1 MRKTT
6 YSILLIIALLLC
18 GNVNISAQLDSR
30 NRTVETIIIDNL
42 GQLPA
47 ANHEKYAQVMGEIAA
62 TGEKG
67 IVQLASM
74 LGPASTTKNA
84 KFEYALN
91 SVTDYVM
98 TPGNQKYLDGVR
110 KGLISALDKCTD
122 NANKAFLMTQLQK
135 CATSNEVGVFEKY
148 LSDKY
153 LQDYAIRGLAATPG
167 IDSEVL
173 NLIKGE
179 KAPKSSL
186 AYLAYF
192 KKLKD
197 AEPVLLNWAKTDTDQ
212 KDLASIYN
220 ALTTC
225 GSAQSLKY
233 LSGVAKKLNYA
244 NDATGA
250 TNAFLTLLNCTD
262 NNKVVSSAAKS
273 MLKNPSAAV
282 RCAGLRLLL
291 QSAGSKANATKMV
304 LAALKDGN
312 IEYRNTALDFAKKY
326 AGDDIIKSVASKF
339 NGLSDQAKTDVVRWL
354 GNNHATSEIDLVNS
368 AMNST
373 NADLAKAAI
382 KSAGQI
388 GGEKALEALIKQ
400 LGGSNADA
408 ANASLLAFNGSIN
421 DDIVKA
427 LSSEDASIQAQAL
440 KLASARHIHS
450 AYSKVQSLLNT
461 DNAQLKSAAYDALKG
476 VASPSNFDEICNLL
490 DQSTSSTASKLQ
502 DAAKAAIAAQSADK
516 QYSLISQRL
525 AKAPKASLYYPLLAQ
540 AGNSAAI
547 GKLMQEYKGAD
558 KAEAEKALLKVNNP
572 EMINILYDMAKAG
585 GNEKDAILRRYLTLT
600 QKSDNTPEAK
610 YLLYRQALELNPS
623 DNVTKSFISAL
634 GNTRCVPALGT
645 VAKYLDNENTKHT
658 AAYAVKELIGKNEA
672 LQGGA
677 ANKALLNK
685 TKDIFSTYKA
695 NGDADAGYA
704 IDEIS
709 GILPKFAASGYDKL
723 NATKKYEN
731 FELNADVK
739 GEGSVVVRSVPEIKL
754 TADGITFGDKTA
766 KVSKDSW
773 NNLYVKVLNDRIF
786 INVNGNTLVENAIL
800 KKIAPTG
807 LVAIKGATTRDVE
820 IKELASTPVFEL
832 SPEEKKQGFEV
843 LFDGRSLDKWHGN
856 TTGYVPVDGNI
867 YVTANYGGSGNL
879 YTNKKYSDF
888 IYRFE
893 FYFDVP
899 GVNNGIGIRT
909 KDGVDAAY
917 DGMEI
922 QVLDHDDPIYKGLA
936 PYQQHGSVYGII
948 VPKHINFGPIKT
960 WHKEE
965 IRAVGDHITVTVDG
979 QVLTDGNIREACKGH
994 NMAPDGSQHNP
1005 YTVDHKNHP
1014 GLFNKDGYISFCGHG
1029 PGVKF
1034 RNVRILD
1041 LSKNAKAGK
1050 AKSKSKRK

>member
-1 MRKTT
+1 MKKTR
-6 YSILLIIALLLC
+6 YSILLLIAFLVC
-18 GNVNISAQLDSR
+18 GSINISAQLDSR

-47 ANHEKYAQVMGEIAA
+47 PTHQKYVQAMSEIAA
-62 TGEKG
+62 TGAKG
-67 IVQLASM
+67 IVQLAAM
-74 LGPASTTKNA
+74 LGPAATTQNA

-110 KGLISALDKCTD
+110 KGLVEALEKCTD

-135 CATSNEVGVFEKY
+135 CATANEVGVFEKY

-167 IDSEVL
+167 IDGETL
-173 NLIKGE
+173 NIIKGE
-179 KAPKSSL
+179 KAPKSAL

-197 AEPVLLNWAKTDTDQ
+197 AEPILLDWAKSETD
-212 KDLASIYN
+212 KNNLASIYN

-225 GSAQSLKY
+225 GSSKSLKY
-233 LSGVAKKLNYA
+233 LSGIAKSLNYA

-250 TNAFLTLLNCTD
+250 SNAFLTLLNNTD
-262 NNKVVSSAAKS
+262 DNKVVSGAAKT
-273 MLKNPSAAV
+273 MLKNANASI
-282 RCAGLRLLL
+282 RCAGLRLAL
-291 QSAGSKANATKMV
+291 QSAPTKAAATKMV
-304 LAALKDGN
+304 LAALKDAN
-312 IEYRNTALDFAKKY
+312 IQYRNTALDFARRY
-326 AGDDIIKSVASKF
+326 AGDAIIPAVAAKYNS
-339 NGLSDQAKTDVVRWL
+339 LSDASKTDVIRWL
-354 GNNHATSEIDLVNS
+354 GYNHATSQTDLVNK
-368 AMNST
+368 AMNSGNT
-373 NADLAKAAI
+373 DLATAAI

-388 GGEKALEALIKQ
+388 GGEKALEALIGQ
-400 LGGSNADA
+400 LGGSNAEA
-408 ANASLLAFNGSIN
+408 ASAALLAFNGKIN
-421 DDIVKA
+421 DAIVKA
-427 LSSEDASIQAQAL
+427 LSSDNAAIQAQAL
-440 KLASARHIHS
+440 KLAGERHIHS
-450 AYSKVQSLLNT
+450 AYSKVLGLLNAG
-461 DNAQLKSAAYDALKG
+461 DAKIKNAAYDALKG
-476 VASPSNFDEICNLL
+476 VASTNNFDELCTLL
-490 DQSTSSTASKLQ
+490 EKSDNTTAAKLQ
-502 DAAKAAIAAQSADK
+502 NAAKAAIEAESADK
-516 QYSLISQRL
+516 QYTRIAGRL
-525 AKAPKASLYYPLLAQ
+525 NSTPKASLYYPLLAQ

-547 GKLMQEYKGAD
+547 ARLKQEYKSGNKDA
-558 KAEAEKALLKVNNP
+558 AQKALLKVNNP
-572 EMINILYDMAKAG
+572 EMIDILYDMAKE
-585 GNEKDAILRRYLTLT
+585 NNSEKDVILRRYLTLS
-600 QKSDNTPEAK
+600 QQSGNTAVAK
-610 YLLYRQALELNPS
+610 YLLYRRALELNPS
-623 DNVTKSFISAL
+623 DNVKKSFISAL

-645 VAKYLDNENTKHT
+645 VAQYLDNENTKHT
-658 AAYAVKELIGKNEA
+658 AAYAVKELIGKNA
-672 LQGGA
+672 DLQAGA
-677 ANKALLNK
+677 SAKAVLNKA
-685 TKDIFSTYKA
+685 KDIFSTYKA
-695 NGDADAGYA
+695 GGDADAGYA
-704 IDEIS
+704 LDEIS
-709 GILPKFAASGYDKL
+709 GILPKFAKNGFEALS
-723 NATKKYEN
+723 ATKKYEN
-731 FELNADVK
+731 FELNADVQ

-766 KVSKDSW
+766 KVNKGSW
-773 NNLYVKVLNDRIF
+773 NNLNVKVINDRIF
-786 INVNGNTLVENAIL
+786 IDVNGSTLVENAIL
-800 KKIAPTG
+800 KNVDPTG
-807 LVAIKGATTRDVE
+807 LVAIKGAGTRDVQ

-832 SPEEKKQGFEV
+832 SPEEKKEGFEV
-843 LFDGRSLDKWHGN
+843 LFDGRSLNKWHGN

-948 VPKHINFGPIKT
+948 VPKHIDFGPIKT

-965 IRAVGDHITVTVDG
+965 IRAIGDRITVTVDG
-979 QVLTDGNIREACKGH
+979 KVLTDGNIREACQGH

-1050 AKSKSKRK
+1050 VKSKSKRK